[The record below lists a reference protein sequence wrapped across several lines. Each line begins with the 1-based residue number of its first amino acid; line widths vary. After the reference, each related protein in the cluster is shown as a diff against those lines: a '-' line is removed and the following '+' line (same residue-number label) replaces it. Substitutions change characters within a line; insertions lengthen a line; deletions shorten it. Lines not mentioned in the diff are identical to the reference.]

1 MEQENKRKY
10 EAPHL
15 TVVEFKTEQG
25 FATSSAGVSNYRN
38 NPFESWGFTGGDG
51 GSGSGVPGYTNHD
64 SEVW

>member
-1 MEQENKRKY
+1 MKQEKKRPY
-10 EAPHL
+10 ETPAM
-15 TVVEFKTEQG
+15 TVVEFKSEQG
-25 FATSSAGVSNYRN
+25 FAASSMSNYRN